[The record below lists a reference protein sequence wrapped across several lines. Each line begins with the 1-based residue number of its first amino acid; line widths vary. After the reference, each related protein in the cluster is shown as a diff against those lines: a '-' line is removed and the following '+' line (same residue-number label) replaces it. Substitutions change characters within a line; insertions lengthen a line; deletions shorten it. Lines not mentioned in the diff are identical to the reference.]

1 MLCQVESYSGSR
13 LHERPRRFTW
23 KESWLEI
30 DQILE
35 QWLTPESLGFKVR
48 VGDNIFRLEHKQDR
62 EVWEV
67 EIISTNKAF

>member
-13 LHERPRRFTW
+13 LHERPSRFTW
-23 KESWLEI
+23 GESWLEI

-35 QWLTPESLGFKVR
+35 QWLTPASLGFKVR
-48 VGDNIFRLEHKQDR
+48 AGDNIFRLEHFQDR

-67 EIISTNKAF
+67 EIIRAN